1 MLKRIAILLFVL
13 AASVAAQP
21 KDWRA
26 EDDIRKRAELGLKV
40 AEDQLESARAVYR
53 KGDPYEA
60 QAQLEESLATM
71 LEVYQMIL
79 EEGEDLRKNARRYK
93 KVEITLRG
101 IARRLEDF
109 ERQAEVVDRGPI
121 ARARQTVSLMRD
133 NLLHAM
139 LQGGKLSPVEKV
151 QP

>member
-1 MLKRIAILLFVL
+1 MKPLAILILAFV
-13 AASVAAQP
+13 ASLAAQP
-21 KDWRA
+21 SDWRA
-26 EDDIRKRAELGLKV
+26 EGDVRKRAEQGLKV
-40 AEDQLESARAVYR
+40 AEEQLETARAIYR
-53 KGDPYEA
+53 KGDPYQA
-60 QAQLEESLATM
+60 QAQLDESLDTM
-71 LEVYQMIL
+71 LAVYRMIV

-93 KVEITLRG
+93 KVEIAMRG

-109 ERQAEVVDRGPI
+109 EKQTEVVDRGPI

-139 LQGGKLSPVEKV
+139 LQGGDLPPVEKV